1 MVLASMMMEVFH
13 PMELCPAKWNN
24 GRRRRTFV
32 RAVAANVR
40 ALRMQAGLTLAEL
53 AAAAGLGKSTLA
65 QLESGKAN
73 PSVETLWAIA
83 AALQVPF
90 ARIVEEAAA
99 VAARRARRATSPP
112 MRSDEA
118 PGWAG
123 RLLAA
128 SHRRGT
134 FDLYALDL
142 EAGAVR
148 HADAA
153 PRRRASSTSSSSS
166 GRLRVGPQDGPV
178 ELGAGDLVTF
188 AADVPHVYEALE
200 TAHCVLLMA
209 YP

>member
-1 MVLASMMMEVFH
+1 MSSEMERLRVIQST
-13 PMELCPAKWNN
+13 EGTSDA
-24 GRRRRTFV
+24 GVDAFV
-32 RAVAANVR
+32 RAVASNVR
-40 ALRMQAGLTLAEL
+40 ALRLQAGLTLADL

-90 ARIVEEAAA
+90 ARIVEEERPSLK
-99 VAARRARRATSPP
+99 VVRARDVPA
-112 MRSDEA
+112 MRSEES

-128 SHRRGT
+128 SQRRGT
-134 FDLYALDL
+134 FDLYSLDL
-142 EAGAVR
+142 DGGGIR
-148 HADAA
+148 HAEAHHA
-153 PRRRASSTSSSSS
+153 GVVEHLIVVT
-166 GRLRVGPQDGPV
+166 GRMVVGPQTGPV

-200 TAHCVLLMA
+200 TAHAVLLMS